1 MRLQCV
7 SQNFWQTFL
16 EVLLK
21 FPMFTTNLAIFI
33 IMQLSRKSRTW
44 EGRDQFHVKVRSS
57 QVTSFSSSP
66 KYEQVAFETE
76 LIFYNGRFID
86 LDGNLQ
92 GQKGWQKLSA
102 YLWHPCPQG
111 LFPWLRTGGKRPWH
125 RAGHMTNKHPNN
137 FFSIKASHCVFEL
150 SIPCVCLFHC
160 AIATE
165 FDYRIQYNR
174 FRVVLHA
181 VDSLN
186 VKHEV
191 RSKKIK
197 QFCIM
202 QTFPNDISRFGT
214 WKSCFTFCMN

>member
-102 YLWHPCPQG
+102 YLWHPRPQG

-125 RAGHMTNKHPNN
+125 RPVTWPINTQITSFQLKQV
-137 FFSIKASHCVFEL
+137 IVF
-150 SIPCVCLFHC
+150 
-160 AIATE
+160 
-165 FDYRIQYNR
+165 
-174 FRVVLHA
+174 
-181 VDSLN
+181 LN
-186 VKHEV
+186 
-191 RSKKIK
+191 
-197 QFCIM
+197 
-202 QTFPNDISRFGT
+202 
-214 WKSCFTFCMN
+214 